1 MAKVVS
7 DYHPNMKKG
16 LKTVMWSGAVL
27 IPATTAYLRV
37 KAWRHFPTDVIAG
50 YVTGAL
56 VGFVIPHLHKKKEKE
71 SVLSWNPVVI
81 NNYTGLSLSLKLGQG
96 RI

>member
-16 LKTVMWSGAVL
+16 LKAIMWSGAVM

-37 KAWRHFPTDVIAG
+37 TAGRHFPTDVVAG
-50 YVTGAL
+50 FATGAL
-56 VGFVIPHLHKKKEKE
+56 VGFIIPHLHKKIVK
-71 SVLSWNPVVI
+71 NPH
-81 NNYTGLSLSLKLGQG
+81 
-96 RI
+96 

>member
-16 LKTVMWSGAVL
+16 LKAVMWSGAVL

-37 KAWRHFPTDVIAG
+37 LAGRHFPTDVMAG
-50 YVTGAL
+50 FATGAF
-56 VGFVIPHLHKKKEKE
+56 VGFIIPHLHKKKEKDPK
-71 SVLSWNPVVI
+71 LTWQPVFLGD
-81 NNYTGLSLSLKLGQG
+81 YTGMSFTLNIG
-96 RI
+96 R

>member
-16 LKTVMWSGAVL
+16 LKAIMWSGAVM

-37 KAWRHFPTDVIAG
+37 TAGRHFPTDVVAG
-50 YVTGAL
+50 FATGAL
-56 VGFVIPHLHKKKEKE
+56 VGFIIPHLHKKNSQE
-71 SVLSWNPVVI
+71 SSLIWNPVVFSD
-81 NNYTGLSLSLKLGQG
+81 YAGLSLSVKLGK
-96 RI
+96 